1 MYSRTLVRTSGEIE
15 PVVSVVC
22 VVVVVVEVCAAAAE
36 TRLSEANAAMT
47 RCFMGSTLRI

>member
-15 PVVSVVC
+15 PVVSVVY
-22 VVVVVVEVCAAAAE
+22 VVVVEVCAAAAE